1 MSRMVTQDIK
11 ISIVPGGVPPRIS
24 IKQWNQGLNTL
35 RFHVYDTDGSP
46 YIIPSDT
53 SVSFK
58 GRVQVSGGTNA
69 MLMYRCTTANN
80 LVTVVVPVQLTMET
94 GDIYCELCFT
104 DSKGNTTASIDII
117 LEILPG
123 TPTTGTVISGS
134 DLAYANQ
141 VLNDLQSSYA
151 QQVLQNTSPFK
162 FKGTIAAQSNLP
174 SSGNTVNDTY
184 YVTGLGYSMTW
195 NGSAWSRSSFTSGD
209 FFNLNY
215 SQRTAI
221 AENTNLNS
229 LTTPGNYYAGSADLA
244 SKLVNSPVTANA
256 FILMVSSMYQ
266 SDRICQIA
274 IVQVGSDEVPVYMR
288 FGSGSDWS
296 EWYRFGSQSDIEKR
310 VKLPVYNPDGK
321 VGQVLRSN
329 GNGETEWADYNIHSY
344 DEDTGTLTLM
354 L

>member
-1 MSRMVTQDIK
+1 MSRMVTQDVK

-24 IKQWNQGLNTL
+24 IKQWGQGLNTL

-69 MLMYRCTTANN
+69 ILMYRCTTTNN
-80 LVTVVVPVQLTMET
+80 LVTVVVPIQLTIET

-104 DSKGNTTASIDII
+104 DSNGNSTASIDII

-162 FKGTIAAQSNLP
+162 FKGTVEAQSNLP

-184 YVTGLGYSMTW
+184 YVTDLGYTMTW
-195 NGSAWSRSSFTSGD
+195 NGSAWSRSSFGEDKYAERLVSAETR
-209 FFNLNY
+209 L
-215 SQRTAI
+215 TAEE
-221 AENTNLNS
+221 AKSEELTN
-229 LTTPGNYYAGSADLA
+229 GKI
-244 SKLVNSPVTANA
+244 SKP
-256 FILMVSSMYQ
+256 IY
-266 SDRICQIA
+266 
-274 IVQVGSDEVPVYMR
+274 
-288 FGSGSDWS
+288 
-296 EWYRFGSQSDIEKR
+296 K
-310 VKLPVYNPDGK
+310 PDGQ

-329 GNGETEWADYNIHSY
+329 GNGETEWVTYGIPTDEQAKEALTEWLDEHPEALKEMNY
-344 DEDTGTLTLM
+344 DASTATLIM
-354 L
+354 